1 MGEKLIRAG
10 RLYYHLYL
18 SMCFLP
24 FFFLQVLQSV
34 SEDCSHMLMRCE
46 QVKWYSG
53 MVTSKQSLHGNILK
67 HVPFW
72 FCMSRQPVELN
83 EYLRRARAAVR
94 RSRGRTFLK
103 AQCASEGD
111 THCRSGPFCAT
122 IPFLSSLS
130 QFQCWSMSFA
140 ATKTDCTEWG
150 NTPPWTRSFSLRKNL
165 APFPKAKSWD
175 QGMGEE
181 QRVRNHRE
189 GIWN

>member
-1 MGEKLIRAG
+1 
-10 RLYYHLYL
+10 
-18 SMCFLP
+18 
-24 FFFLQVLQSV
+24 
-34 SEDCSHMLMRCE
+34 MLMRCE

-150 NTPPWTRSFSLRKNL
+150 NTPPWIRSFSLRKNL

-189 GIWN
+189 GIWH